1 MARALSEYIQRLSQ
15 SQVRTTNMF
24 EMSITTGFS
33 DIDAALKDIT
43 MYGQGFEIP
52 TRTTNYAEV
61 SFKGYAIPIPTNE
74 QMGNEHSMQVYA
86 DANGEIRRAFLA
98 WQAKTWDPDIEGGS
112 VFAGDRRLNTGSVIR
127 IHLLDNDMESVSEV
141 YKMVGVRIAEVGA
154 LTVSNT
160 EASVSQFSVSFRS
173 VYWQIEKDTVKTG
186 AFNSQV

>member
-1 MARALSEYIQRLSQ
+1 MAIALASYLSKLSQ
-15 SQVRTTNMF
+15 NQVRTTNMF
-24 EMSITTGFS
+24 EMYITTGFS
-33 DIDAALKDIT
+33 DIDAVLQNIT

-52 TRTTNYAEV
+52 TRTTNYADV
-61 SFKGYAIPIPTNE
+61 SFKGYAVPIPTNE

>member
-1 MARALSEYIQRLSQ
+1 MAIALASYLSKLSQ
-15 SQVRTTNMF
+15 NQVRTTNMF
-24 EMSITTGFS
+24 EMYITTGFS
-33 DIDAALKDIT
+33 DIDAVLQNIT

-52 TRTTNYAEV
+52 TRTTSYADV
-61 SFKGYAIPIPTNE
+61 SFKGYAVPIPTNE

-186 AFNSQV
+186 AFNS